1 MCKAC
6 RQRSI
11 WARIK
16 LLSSISVADF
26 HQRRTHSELKKKMF
40 SSLLQTWVPS
50 FQSFL
55 EAKLLESS
63 SHQPDTHAYRF
74 VDQFLKN
81 SSLPFR
87 ADEFENYKTQIRLVK
102 PFRKYFLFSFS
113 LDRFAL
119 SLEAGCGILLA
130 DFSTVKTLVEKIFI
144 TTRSGL
150 SLPFEQRVA
159 YFNPLFLSVKPN
171 SQNIF
176 PPPLSRSSILPQ
188 FIQLRGPKP
197 PKLSLLTMK
206 QLL

>member
-1 MCKAC
+1 
-6 RQRSI
+6 
-11 WARIK
+11 
-16 LLSSISVADF
+16 
-26 HQRRTHSELKKKMF
+26 MF

-55 EAKLLESS
+55 EAKLPESS

-81 SSLPFR
+81 SSLLFR

-102 PFRKYFLFSFS
+102 HFRKYFFILFS

-150 SLPFEQRVA
+150 SLLFEQRVA
-159 YFNPLFLSVKPN
+159 YFNPLFLSVKP
-171 SQNIF
+171 SVKIFFLPFSPDLQNITALNNF
-176 PPPLSRSSILPQ
+176 GGLAPEIILINDEATFLAPE
-188 FIQLRGPKP
+188 
-197 PKLSLLTMK
+197 SNV
-206 QLL
+206 